1 MFTAS
6 AGSTAVGRPICSSA
20 SRFPAEMATF
30 SVRFLGCKVSHSD
43 AQAVRERLVAD
54 GHEERSAGAADV
66 AVVNTCC
73 VTHEAV
79 SKSRQAASRAARAH
93 GRVYL
98 TGCAANLGGE
108 TMAGLPENVVVVAR
122 PSEEI
127 AEAVAGDVGAIG
139 CVQADARLDR
149 VRAFVKVQDG
159 CSFSCNFCVIPL
171 VRGGSRSRTAGGV
184 LAEIQKRV
192 RQGHREIVLTGINL
206 GCYRDRDAGYALAR
220 LVREAGAVPGVE
232 RLRLSSIEINHVND
246 ELIAALRETPTAAG
260 HLHVPLQSGDDEVLR
275 AMGRRYTSAT
285 YLRRL
290 EGLSDFN
297 LTADV
302 IVGFPTE
309 DDKAFERTL
318 GVVRQAGITK
328 VHVFPYSPRPG
339 TVTGAE
345 DKVPPQVKKE
355 RSARLRALSH
365 DACQARW
372 REKVGRDDLVLV
384 DRPGRGYGDDYS
396 PWLVDAKAPVGLL
409 LPVRGRDVGEEG
421 IVAA

>member
-1 MFTAS
+1 
-6 AGSTAVGRPICSSA
+6 
-20 SRFPAEMATF
+20 MATF

-43 AQAVRERLVAD
+43 AHAVRERLIAD
-54 GHEERSAGAADV
+54 GHEERPAGVADV

-79 SKSRQAASRAARAH
+79 SKSRQAASRAARTH
-93 GRVYL
+93 GRVYV

-108 TMAGLPENVVVVAR
+108 AMAGLPENVVVVAR

-149 VRAFVKVQDG
+149 IRAFVKVQDG
-159 CSFSCNFCVIPL
+159 CSFSCRFCVIPL
-171 VRGGSRSRTAGGV
+171 VRGASRSRSAHAV
-184 LAEIQKRV
+184 LAEIRKRV
-192 RQGHREIVLTGINL
+192 AQGHREIVLTGINL
-206 GCYRDRDAGYALAR
+206 GCYRDRAAGYALAR
-220 LVREAGAVPGVE
+220 LVREAGAVQGVE

-246 ELIAALRETPTAAG
+246 ELISALRETPTAAG

-290 EGLSDFN
+290 AGLTDFN

-309 DDKAFERTL
+309 DERAFERTL
-318 GVVRQAGITK
+318 DVVRQAGITK

-339 TVTGAE
+339 TVTAAE
-345 DKVPPQVKKE
+345 DTVPPQVKKE
-355 RSARLRALSH
+355 RGALLRALSH
-365 DACQARW
+365 EACLARW
-372 REKVGRDDLVLV
+372 REKLGCEDTVLV

-396 PWLVDAKAPVGLL
+396 PWLVDPSAPVGRFLE
-409 LPVRGRDVGEEG
+409 VRGGGVTEDG
-421 IVAA
+421 ILAA